1 MYLIYFENKN
11 DFRYYVNHVVY
22 DSNGEVNHIYF
33 SSRIRGD
40 YHETFY
46 KNYDESEVDKISTYI
61 INGLINRTHFIGLE
75 NDGYTFIVKKL

>member
-11 DFRYYVNHVVY
+11 GFRHYVNHVVY
-22 DSNGEVNHIYF
+22 DSNGEIKHIYF
-33 SSRIRGD
+33 SSSIRGN

-61 INGLINRTHFIGLE
+61 INGLINRTHFRQFE
-75 NDGYTFIVKKL
+75 NNGYNFIVKKL